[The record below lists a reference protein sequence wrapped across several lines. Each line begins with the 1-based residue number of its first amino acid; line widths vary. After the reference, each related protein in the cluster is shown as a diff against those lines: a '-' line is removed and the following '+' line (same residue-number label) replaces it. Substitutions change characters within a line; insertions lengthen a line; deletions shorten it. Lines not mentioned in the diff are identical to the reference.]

1 MSFLLAAV
9 ILGTTGVPGQSKST
23 QEDWMPYTSIAGRI
37 RFEMPLSPVE
47 QRDQAP
53 SGGSV
58 RIYACEKDD
67 VLYEVVTMEL
77 VPQLQQAMQEAM
89 TDSEPSLTRQILD
102 QSVDSFIEGTEG
114 KIGKTEYQ
122 RFRKLPSRT
131 TMVKLSDN
139 REAKVMSSVGRE
151 RAYLF
156 LAAYPSGEKS
166 LARATRFFDSL
177 QFQN

>member
-1 MSFLLAAV
+1 
-9 ILGTTGVPGQSKST
+9 
-23 QEDWMPYTSIAGRI
+23 MPYTSIAGRI
-37 RFEMPLSPVE
+37 RFEMPLAPVE

-58 RIYACEKDD
+58 HIFACEKDD

-77 VPQLQQAMQEAM
+77 MPQLQQAMQEAM
-89 TDSEPSLTRQILD
+89 TDSEPSITRQILD

-114 KIGKTEYQ
+114 KVGKTEYQ

-131 TMVKLSDN
+131 TMVKLGDK
-139 REAKVMSSVGRE
+139 REARVMSSVGRE

-156 LAAYPSGEKS
+156 LAAYPSSEKS
-166 LARATRFFDSL
+166 IARATRFFDSL